1 MAIRVLPELSQIGV
15 ETGQGWA
22 DRKLHKPD
30 TGRDGG
36 RERQRQKE
44 DMVSN

>member
-1 MAIRVLPELSQIGV
+1 MAIRALPELSQIRV

-22 DRKLHKPD
+22 EGKLHKPD

-36 RERQRQKE
+36 RERQEQK
-44 DMVSN
+44 DTVSK